1 LRAAASSFSV
11 RPRRACKCGG
21 GGRWK

>member
-1 LRAAASSFSV
+1 MQAASSFTV
-11 RPRRACKCGG
+11 RPRRSCKCGG